1 MKLIKFAFIFALS
14 LITGAEQANAQA
26 TRAQAEGALR
36 KAAEFYLKQVSTRGG
51 YHYYYAEDL
60 SYGRSE
66 HGEGP
71 TQIEVQREATPI
83 VGMAYL
89 RAFDATGDRFYLEAA
104 RAAAHALVMGQYC
117 SGGWDYIIE
126 FDQEKRKQ
134 YPYRADNNCG
144 DTGAGRQSTTLDDN
158 VTQAAVRLL
167 MRVDRELKFEDKKIH
182 EAALFALAQLSKVQY
197 PNGAWPQRFSQF
209 ADPAKFPVKSA
220 SYPESWSRTWPGP
233 DYRFLYTFNDNTIS
247 DLIDM
252 FLEAWRIYG
261 DERYRKVAE
270 KGGGFILLAQMPEP
284 QPAWAQQYDIN
295 MHPAWARNFEP
306 PSVTGGE
313 SQGIIR
319 ILLVLS
325 AETGEKKYLEAAR
338 RALDYLKRSVLPPV
352 EKPSEAR
359 RRFQPAEPV
368 LARFYELKTNRPLY
382 ITKGTRV
389 SVLDRGAT
397 LVGGYQLSYSDESV
411 ITHYGVLTSGA
422 QLNEIEADYQR
433 IVSADPATLRR
444 PVKLRGL
451 SPWDHRDSPQ
461 HDGSKIK
468 EIIEGMDARGA
479 WMQHGSIGKAD
490 RVVSVFAARDMVVTI
505 GERVLPLKEN
515 ETLQVFQ
522 GTERP
527 RERIIRSATFAR
539 NVEALCAFLEGM
551 K

>member
-1 MKLIKFAFIFALS
+1 MKLIYLVLIFVLGLS
-14 LITGAEQANAQA
+14 LFAEQANAQV
-26 TRAQAEGALR
+26 TRAQAESALR
-36 KAAEFYLKQVSTRGG
+36 KAAEFYLKQVSTKGG

-89 RAFDATGDRFYLEAA
+89 RAYEATGDRFYLEAA
-104 RAAAHALVMGQYC
+104 RAAAHALVLGQHC
-117 SGGWDYIIE
+117 SGGWDYLIE
-126 FDQEKRKQ
+126 FDPEKRKQ

-144 DTGAGRQSTTLDDN
+144 VANAGRHYTTLDDN
-158 VTQAAVRLL
+158 VTQGALRLM
-167 MRVDRELKFEDKKIH
+167 MRVDRELKFEDKEIH
-182 EAALFALAQLSKVQY
+182 EAALFALDQLIKAQY
-197 PNGAWPQRFSQF
+197 PNGAWPQRYYQF
-209 ADPAKFPVKSA
+209 ADPDKFPVKSA
-220 SYPESWSRTWPGP
+220 NYPESWSRTWPGP

-252 FLEAWRIYG
+252 FLEASRIYS
-261 DERYRKVAE
+261 DERYRKAAE
-270 KGGGFILLAQMPEP
+270 KGGGFILMAQMPEP

-295 MHPAWARNFEP
+295 MYPAWARNFEP

-319 ILLVLS
+319 ILFVLY

-338 RALDYLKRSVLPPV
+338 LALDFLKRSVLPPV
-352 EKPSEAR
+352 ENPSEAR
-359 RRFQPAEPV
+359 RRFKPSEPV

-397 LVGGYQLSYSDESV
+397 LVGGYQLSYTDESV

-422 QLNEIEADYQR
+422 GLSEIEAEYKR
-433 IVSADPATLRR
+433 ILSADPKNTRR
-444 PVKLRGL
+444 PAILHGL
-451 SPWDHRDSPQ
+451 SPWDHKDPP
-461 HDGSKIK
+461 KLEIK
-468 EIIEGMDARGA
+468 EIINGMDTRGA
-479 WMQHGSIGKAD
+479 WIQNGNIGKAD
-490 RVVSVFAARDMVVTI
+490 RVVSLFAARDMVVTI
-505 GERVLPLKEN
+505 GDRVLPLKEN
-515 ETLQVFQ
+515 ETLNVFQ

-527 RERIIRSATFAR
+527 RERIIRSETFAR
-539 NVEALCAFLEGM
+539 NVEALCAFLEGV

>member
-1 MKLIKFAFIFALS
+1 MKNAKFVILFVVTS
-14 LITGAEQANAQA
+14 LGVVQAEAQV
-26 TRAQAEGALR
+26 TRAQAELALR
-36 KAAEFYLKQVSTRGG
+36 KAAEFYLQKVSTRGG

-83 VGMAYL
+83 VGLTYL
-89 RAFDATGDRFYLEAA
+89 RAYDATGDRFYLEGA
-104 RAAAHALVMGQYC
+104 RAAAHALVLGQHC

-126 FDQEKRKQ
+126 FDPEKRKK

-144 DTGAGRQSTTLDDN
+144 VANSGQYYTTLDDN
-158 VTQAAVRLL
+158 VTQGAVRLM

-182 EAALFALAQLSKVQY
+182 EAVLFALDQLIKAQY
-197 PNGAWPQRFSQF
+197 PNGAWPQRFYQF
-209 ADPAKFPVKSA
+209 SDPAKFPVKKA

-252 FLEAWRIYG
+252 FLEASRIYG
-261 DERYRKVAE
+261 DDRYRKAAE
-270 KGGGFILLAQMPEP
+270 KGGSFILLAQMPDP
-284 QPAWAQQYDIN
+284 QPAWAQQYDLD

-306 PSVTGGE
+306 PSITGGE

-319 ILLVLS
+319 VLLVLY
-325 AETGEKKYLEAAR
+325 AETGDKKYLESAQ
-338 RALDYLKRSVLPPV
+338 RALDYLKRSVLPPT
-352 EKPSEAR
+352 ENPSEAR
-359 RRFQPAEPV
+359 RRIKPGDPV

-411 ITHYGVLTSGA
+411 ITHYAVLISGA
-422 QLNEIEADYQR
+422 QLGEIETDYKR
-433 IVSADPATLRR
+433 LLSADPATIRR

-451 SPWDHRDSPQ
+451 SPWSYRDPPLP
-461 HDGSKIK
+461 DIK
-468 EIIEGMDARGA
+468 EIIARMDARGA
-479 WMQHGSIGKAD
+479 WIEEGNIGKAD
-490 RVVSVFAARDMVVTI
+490 RVVSVFAAREMVVTI
-505 GERVLPLKEN
+505 GDRVLPLKEN

-527 RERIIRSATFAR
+527 RERIIRSETFAR
-539 NVEALCAFLEGM
+539 NVEALCAFLEGASR
-551 K
+551 